1 MKTLLECQILEM
13 QDKNPIDI
21 TRAET
26 KQKRN
31 NKKSHTF
38 SGLPLLNYYNRSFGK
53 LKKKMTDAKKK
64 KKRHWPLNVTS
75 TLFSH
80 SYIWHYDNIL
90 SNIITSEDYF
100 GRKNKRQEDA
110 TQNHTK
116 YPIQLRALSE
126 CLMIMSL
133 YLVHQKTLNG

>member
-21 TRAET
+21 TKAET

-38 SGLPLLNYYNRSFGK
+38 SGLPLLNYYNRSYGK

-64 KKRHWPLNVTS
+64 KKDTGH
-75 TLFSH
+75 
-80 SYIWHYDNIL
+80 
-90 SNIITSEDYF
+90 
-100 GRKNKRQEDA
+100 
-110 TQNHTK
+110 
-116 YPIQLRALSE
+116 
-126 CLMIMSL
+126 LM
-133 YLVHQKTLNG
+133 